1 MKIALLQLN
10 LIVGDIEG
18 NARKIE
24 QAAQQAQAQGSQLAV
39 TSELALLGYPP
50 RDLLLY
56 PALIQRA
63 GQMLRQL
70 ADRLQDI
77 IPVVVGTAIPTG
89 MGQGRPLYNSAAW
102 LEGGEIRHWIHKTLL
117 PTYDV
122 FDEDRYFEPSGGHA
136 KPEQPVVI
144 PFGSHR
150 IGFSICEDIWNDQD
164 FWHHRR
170 YHTDPVAAM
179 AKAGA
184 TVLVNLSAS
193 PFSVGKQALRQRML
207 AAMSRRHQIPVV
219 YVNQVGGNDDLIFD
233 GGSLAIAPSGELLA
247 QGSAF
252 EPDVVPVN
260 LDTLN
265 LAGIP
270 ISQPK
275 EVVQKS
281 PQKPDQRDP
290 MAELYQALVLGTRDY
305 AHKCGFETALLGLSG
320 GIDSAVTAVIAAA
333 ALGSERVL
341 GVLMPSPY
349 SSQSSLTD
357 AYQLAHNLGLE
368 TLKLPIQPVMAAFEQ
383 LLAAPFANRD
393 PDITEE
399 NLQSRIRGTTLMAL
413 SNKFGRLLLTTGNKS
428 ELAVGYCTI
437 YGDMSGG
444 LAVISDL
451 PKTQVYALARWI
463 NRQRQII
470 PSSTLTKPPS
480 AELRPDQQDSDSLP
494 PYEVLDA
501 ILEQH
506 IQQHY
511 SEPDLVTAG
520 WDPVLVARIVKLVK
534 RAEFKRKQ
542 APPGLRVTDRA
553 FGSGWRMPIARH

>member
-24 QAAQQAQAQGSQLAV
+24 QAARQAQAQGSQLAV

-63 GQMLRQL
+63 GQVLRQL

-89 MGQGRPLYNSAAW
+89 LAQGRPLYNSAAW
-102 LEGGEIRHWIHKTLL
+102 LERGEILQWIHKTLL

-122 FDEDRYFEPSGGHA
+122 FDEDRYFEPSAAGPA
-136 KPEQPVVI
+136 VI
-144 PFGSHR
+144 RFGSQR

-170 YHTDPVAAM
+170 YHTDPVEAM
-179 AKAGA
+179 AQAGA

-207 AAMSRRHQIPVV
+207 AAMARRHGIPVV

-233 GGSLAIAPSGELLA
+233 GGSFAIDPSGGLLA
-247 QGSAF
+247 QGSVF
-252 EPDVVPVN
+252 EPDVVQVN

-265 LAGIP
+265 LEGIS

-281 PQKPDQRDP
+281 LQKPDARDP

-305 AHKCGFETALLGLSG
+305 AHKCGFEGALLGLSG

-333 ALGSERVL
+333 ALGSEQVL

-357 AYQLAHNLGLE
+357 AYQLAHTLGIE
-368 TLKLPIQPVMAAFEQ
+368 TLKLPIQPVMNAFEQ
-383 LLAAPFANRD
+383 LLAAPFAGRD

-444 LAVISDL
+444 LAVISDV

-463 NRQRQII
+463 NRDREII
-470 PSSTLTKPPS
+470 PISTLTKPPS

-506 IQQHY
+506 IEQHY

-520 WDPVLVARIVKLVK
+520 WDPALVARIVKLVK

-553 FGSGWRMPIARH
+553 FGSGWRMPIARY